1 MSESKSQTI
10 DQVLF
15 ERMGVTV
22 EDAVAAGTDVVDEK
36 LASALQSGIDVDA
49 RLTGV
54 GHLIEKISEPST
66 LAALAKLIDCLPQL
80 AKLAEVAD
88 EIPNIVATVGDVLDN
103 HQQRCSQQGIDVEK
117 AISNGLQAALLLG
130 SQVEPEQV
138 QRIADLLTSDAFN
151 QPTINVVDNAAQ
163 SLAHAQ
169 QAVAESPSAGVGMLG
184 LLSALRDPEIQR
196 SLAFAVEFGK
206 CFGKNFNSPPS

>member
-22 EDAVAAGTDVVDEK
+22 EDAVATGTDVVDEK
-36 LASALQSGIDVDA
+36 LAFALKSGIDVDA

-117 AISNGLQAALLLG
+117 AISNGLHAALLLG
-130 SQVEPEQV
+130 SQVEPDQV

-169 QAVAESPSAGVGMLG
+169 QAVAESPSTGVGMLG